1 MREKTGLLL
10 GLIFNGHPKIFK
22 FIPDNTQFPKG
33 SIRNVKRG
41 GIHYQLDISDYQEWL
56 IYFRCKSDS
65 SLYILDYLDQA
76 QSILDVGANIGQTAL
91 NIRKNQLKKGIVPAI
106 YAFEPFPD
114 TFEKLSRNVEKNNAQ
129 KEIHCISLGVGSAA
143 GVLPM
148 IKHSE
153 ANSGGYRISPVQ
165 VRDSINIQV
174 VTIDAFVEQQNIQK
188 LDFIKI
194 DVEGFEMEVLKGAK
208 KTIQQFRPVLFF
220 EYSVENILAQNGN
233 IEEAL
238 NQILDNNYKISTKEG
253 LSDLKSILSLKDQTD
268 LICTPI

>member
-1 MREKTGLLL
+1 
-10 GLIFNGHPKIFK
+10 
-22 FIPDNTQFPKG
+22 
-33 SIRNVKRG
+33 

-129 KEIHCISLGVGSAA
+129 KVIHYISLGVGSAA

-174 VTIDAFVEQQNIQK
+174 VTID
-188 LDFIKI
+188 
-194 DVEGFEMEVLKGAK
+194 
-208 KTIQQFRPVLFF
+208 
-220 EYSVENILAQNGN
+220 
-233 IEEAL
+233 
-238 NQILDNNYKISTKEG
+238 
-253 LSDLKSILSLKDQTD
+253 
-268 LICTPI
+268 

>member
-22 FIPDNTQFPKG
+22 FIPDNTKFPKG

-65 SLYILDYLDQA
+65 SLYLLDYLG
-76 QSILDVGANIGQTAL
+76 QSQTILDVGANIGQTAL
-91 NIRKNQLKKGIVPAI
+91 NMRRIQMTKGISPAI

-114 TFEKLSRNVEKNNAQ
+114 TFEKLSRNVEKNKAQ
-129 KEIHCISLGVGSAA
+129 NEIHCVSLGIGSAA
-143 GVLPM
+143 GILPM

-165 VRDSINIQV
+165 VPDSVDIPV
-174 VTIDAFVEQQNIQK
+174 STIDAFVQEQHIQNIH
-188 LDFIKI
+188 FIKI
-194 DVEGFEMEVLKGAK
+194 DVEGFEMEVLKGAR
-208 KTIQQFRPVLFF
+208 KTIQKFRPVLVF
-220 EYSVENILAQNGN
+220 EYGIENIQAQNGN

-238 NQILDNNYKISTKEG
+238 NQILENNYKISTKEG
-253 LSDLKSILSLKDQTD
+253 LSDLKSILSLNYQTD
-268 LICTPI
+268 LICTPN